1 MTSGSVAT
9 SGSVTTSG
17 SVAASGTGQ
26 APSAVR
32 AFDEVSFAYRPQAAP
47 VLDRLTL
54 QVGPG
59 TATVVLGPNGTGKS
73 TLLHLASGWLRP
85 GRGRVL
91 LDGRPVH
98 DYRRHE
104 LGRTLALVPQ
114 TERTPFDYTVV
125 DHVLLARAPHL
136 PTLGLP
142 GPRDRE
148 LAEAAVDA
156 VGLTTLRDRSVATLS
171 GGERQLALVARAL
184 AQQPRLLLLDE
195 PTAHLDLAHKVR
207 LIGILRDRLA
217 AGVTVVLTTHE
228 PDVAA
233 AVATHVV
240 LIRHGQ
246 VYRAGPRDDVFTAE
260 HLTTTYGVDV
270 DLAQVNGRQVVLWT
284 DP

>member
-1 MTSGSVAT
+1 VNTGTDRNGAAVLAFEE
-9 SGSVTTSG
+9 VT
-17 SVAASGTGQ
+17 
-26 APSAVR
+26 
-32 AFDEVSFAYRPQAAP
+32 FAYRPQAPP
-47 VLDRLTL
+47 VLDRLCL
-54 QVGPG
+54 EVGSG

-114 TERTPFDYTVV
+114 TERTPFDYTVL

-136 PTLGLP
+136 PTLGMP
-142 GPRDRE
+142 GPRDRRI
-148 LAEAAVDA
+148 AEGAVDA
-156 VGLTTLRDRSVATLS
+156 VGLGPLRDRSVATLS

-195 PTAHLDLAHKVR
+195 PTAHLDLAHKAR
-207 LIGILRDRLA
+207 LIGVLRDQLA
-217 AGVTVVLTTHE
+217 TGVTVVLTTHE

-240 LIRHGQ
+240 LVRHGQ
-246 VYRAGPRDDVFTAE
+246 IYRAGPRDDVFTAE

-284 DP
+284 RP